1 MSPEEGPEESPG
13 ETGGT
18 GTGGTGTVSPPAAE
32 PGARRTLRTRVAVVA
47 GVLVV
52 AAVAVVVWLVGS
64 TAPFSVEEPRPEQAV
79 PAGQPVRAA
88 GEAGDVEN
96 GSLFVLAAE
105 PGQGGQ
111 EIFTIGDRPVVDPDE
126 GRWDGA
132 VTPPAASGAGPV
144 RVVVVR
150 ADPLCGRQ
158 LDEMGAADQGA
169 RRFYGPIP
177 EGCAVLATVPV
188 RVEGG

>member
-1 MSPEEGPEESPG
+1 MSPEEGSE
-13 ETGGT
+13 ETGR
-18 GTGGTGTVSPPAAE
+18 TGTVPPPAADPE
-32 PGARRTLRTRVAVVA
+32 ARRTLRTRVAVVV
-47 GVLVV
+47 GVLAV
-52 AAVAVVVWLVGS
+52 AAVAVVVWLLVGS

-105 PGQGGQ
+105 PARGGQ

-150 ADPLCGRQ
+150 ADPVCGRQ

-177 EGCAVLATVPV
+177 EGCEVLATIPV

>member
-1 MSPEEGPEESPG
+1 MS
-13 ETGGT
+13 TDT
-18 GTGGTGTVSPPAAE
+18 PPADDTR
-32 PGARRTLRTRVAVVA
+32 GALRVRLLIGA

-52 AAVAVVVWLVGS
+52 AVAAVVVWLVGR
-64 TAPFSVEEPRPEQAV
+64 TPPFSVDEPRADQAV
-79 PAGQPVRAA
+79 AAGRPVRAA

-96 GSLFVLAAE
+96 GALFVLAAE
-105 PGQGGQ
+105 TNARGQ

-132 VTPPAASGAGPV
+132 VAAPADAGSRPV

-150 ADPLCGRQ
+150 ADAVCGRQ

-177 EGCAVLATVPV
+177 AGCTVLSTIPV
-188 RVEGG
+188 RVGG